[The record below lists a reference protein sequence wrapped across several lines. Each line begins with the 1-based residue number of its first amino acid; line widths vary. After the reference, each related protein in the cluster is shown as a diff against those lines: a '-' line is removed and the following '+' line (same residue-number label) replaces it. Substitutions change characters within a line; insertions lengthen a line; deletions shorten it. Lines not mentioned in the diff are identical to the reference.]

1 MSTFLNNLVRN
12 NFYCVPIQKFML
24 NCCKQDITANSNSD
38 CALTKLNNENDNNRV
53 KNEKK
58 NNEIKEIRQESPKM
72 ENQNKSENKPS
83 PSTGF
88 KRTKTKHY
96 K

>member
-1 MSTFLNNLVRN
+1 
-12 NFYCVPIQKFML
+12 ML
-24 NCCKQDITANSNSD
+24 NCCKQDSTANSNSD
-38 CALTKLNNENDNNRV
+38 CAITKLNNENDNNQV
-53 KNEKK
+53 KKEEK
-58 NNEIKEIRQESPKM
+58 NNNNEEMRQESPKIRNK
-72 ENQNKSENKPS
+72 NQSENKPS

>member
-1 MSTFLNNLVRN
+1 MSKFLNNLVRN
-12 NFYCVPIQKFML
+12 HFYCIQIQKFML
-24 NCCKQDITANSNSD
+24 NCCRQDTTANSNSD
-38 CALTKLNNENDNNRV
+38 CTITKLNNENDNNQV
-53 KNEKK
+53 KKEEKD
-58 NNEIKEIRQESPKM
+58 NEIKEIRQESPKM
-72 ENQNKSENKPS
+72 RNQNQSENKPA

>member
-12 NFYCVPIQKFML
+12 NFYCVLIQKFML
-24 NCCKQDITANSNSD
+24 NCCKQDTANSNSD
-38 CALTKLNNENDNNRV
+38 CAITKLNNENDNNQI
-53 KNEKK
+53 KKEEK
-58 NNEIKEIRQESPKM
+58 NNETKEIRQESPKM
-72 ENQNKSENKPS
+72 GNQSENKPA

-88 KRTKTKHY
+88 KRTKTKHH

>member
-1 MSTFLNNLVRN
+1 MSIFLNNLVRN

-24 NCCKQDITANSNSD
+24 NCCKQDTTVNSNSD
-38 CALTKLNNENDNNRV
+38 CAITKLNNENDNNQV
-53 KNEKK
+53 KKEEK
-58 NNEIKEIRQESPKM
+58 NNEIKEVRQESPKTK
-72 ENQNKSENKPS
+72 NQSENKPA

-88 KRTKTKHY
+88 KRTMTKHY

>member
-1 MSTFLNNLVRN
+1 MSIFLNNLVRN
-12 NFYCVPIQKFML
+12 NFYCVIIQKFML
-24 NCCKQDITANSNSD
+24 NCCKQDTTANSISD
-38 CALTKLNNENDNNRV
+38 CAITKLNNENDNNQV
-53 KNEKK
+53 KKEEK
-58 NNEIKEIRQESPKM
+58 NNETKEIRQESPKM
-72 ENQNKSENKPS
+72 GNQSENKPA